1 MTRRHPLLAHQLAK
15 ATGDDGAVDLSALLA
30 MVDAAYVEADQWRH
44 RTDRSALLMC
54 EEMEELNAELRQ
66 LAHHDTL
73 TGLPNR
79 AFLIERLEQAL
90 GLSRQEGKRVA
101 VLYLDLDHF
110 KEVNDTL
117 GHAVGD
123 DLLRVAADRLQ
134 AAIRAGDTLARLGG
148 DEFAVVQTDIAV
160 VSDCETLARR
170 LIDFLEPAIVLENN
184 TIRIGVS
191 IGVAI
196 SDPVSLPTG
205 PQLMRS
211 ADVALYQVKNRG
223 RGGWCIFD
231 PEAGMAVT
239 LAPTQNAAG
248 LPAFDAFA

>member
-44 RTDRSALLMC
+44 RTDRAALLMC

-79 AFLIERLEQAL
+79 AYLIERLEQAL

-123 DLLRVAADRLQ
+123 DLLRVAADRLK

-160 VSDCETLARR
+160 VTDCETLARR
-170 LIDFLEPAIVLENN
+170 LIEVLEPAIALENN
-184 TIRIGVS
+184 AIR

-211 ADVALYQVKNRG
+211 ADVALYQVKNRH

-231 PEAGMAVT
+231 PEAGMAIT
-239 LAPTQNAAG
+239 LAPTQNGAA
-248 LPAFDAFA
+248 LPAFDAIA

>member
-15 ATGDDGAVDLSALLA
+15 ATGEDGAVDLSALLA

-44 RTDRSALLMC
+44 RTDRAALLMC
-54 EEMEELNAELRQ
+54 EEMEELNAELRHR
-66 LAHHDTL
+66 AHHDTL

-79 AFLIERLEQAL
+79 AYLIERLEQAL
-90 GLSRQEGKRVA
+90 GLARQEGKRVA

-117 GHAVGD
+117 GHSVGD
-123 DLLRVAADRLQ
+123 DLLRAAADRLN
-134 AAIRAGDTLARLGG
+134 ATIRSGDTLARLGG
-148 DEFAVVQTDIAV
+148 DEFAVVQTDVTGAP
-160 VSDCETLARR
+160 DCETLARR
-170 LIDFLEPAIVLENN
+170 LTEVLWPAFELESHV
-184 TIRIGVS
+184 IRIGVS

-196 SDPVSLPTG
+196 SDPASVPTG

-211 ADVALYQVKNRG
+211 ADVALYQAKHRG

-231 PEAGMAVT
+231 PEAGMAVG
-239 LAPTQNAAG
+239 LAPAQNGDGPA
-248 LPAFDAFA
+248 AFDAIC

>member
-15 ATGDDGAVDLSALLA
+15 ATGEDGAVDLSALLA
-30 MVDAAYVEADQWRH
+30 MVDAAYAEADQWRH
-44 RTDRSALLMC
+44 RTDRAAMLMC
-54 EEMEELNAELRQ
+54 EEMEELNAELRH

-79 AFLIERLEQAL
+79 THVIDRLEQAL
-90 GLSRQEGKRVA
+90 GLARQEGRRVA

-123 DLLRVAADRLQ
+123 DLLRVAAERLK

-148 DEFAVVQTDIAV
+148 DEFAVIQTDVATAG
-160 VSDCETLARR
+160 DCETLARR
-170 LIDFLEPAIVLENN
+170 LIDVLAPPIELENN
-184 TIRIGVS
+184 AIRIGVS
-191 IGVAI
+191 IGIAI
-196 SDPVSLPTG
+196 SDPASAPTG

-231 PEAGMAVT
+231 AEAGVAVT
-239 LAPTQNAAG
+239 LASAQSADG
-248 LPAFDAFA
+248 LPRFDAIS